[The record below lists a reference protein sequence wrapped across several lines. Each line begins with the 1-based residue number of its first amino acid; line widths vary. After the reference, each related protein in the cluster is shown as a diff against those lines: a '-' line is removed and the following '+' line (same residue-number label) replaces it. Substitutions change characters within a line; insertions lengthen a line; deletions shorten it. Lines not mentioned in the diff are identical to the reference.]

1 MKVAVV
7 GAGKLGMTITEA
19 LLGGGNEITLI
30 DKDEALMQKIT
41 SRLDIFTVT
50 ANAKRVDLMKELKI
64 WNYDLLISATDDDE
78 KNMVI
83 CAFAKRLGCPQV
95 IARVRSPEHV
105 EQIDFIQKTMN
116 IDYVVNPDMAC
127 ASEIYK
133 YLVEKYTLADGC
145 YTFDGVSILE
155 FKVDKLPVLID
166 KEIRQTNKI
175 LGNMLITAISRNG
188 KIIVP
193 NGFTKIEAGDN
204 VYVIGLER
212 KIKDLAEDVHEKK
225 RYTDLE
231 RVMIAGG
238 GKTGYYLAKKLS
250 DFGVSVK
257 IIEMDRERCEYLTDR
272 LNNVLV
278 LYGDATDPN
287 LLYEENLEEM
297 DAFVAVTGF
306 DEENLLLSLM
316 AKQRKIED
324 VVAKVSRKSYSA
336 LIQTLG
342 VTMTINPMDM
352 CATNILRFIQK
363 SGIVIFSQLIQ
374 GQAEF
379 TEIWAEKGMPLTEK
393 NLTDLEIPQGILISA
408 IHRDNEIIIPDGRTQ
423 VQEGDRVVILSLLSS
438 IPSLE
443 GLIRQTKSHLF

>member
-19 LLGGGNEITLI
+19 LLGGGNEVTLI
-30 DKDEALMQKIT
+30 DKDENLMQKT
-41 SRLDIFTVT
+41 SSRLDIFTVT
-50 ANAKRVDLMKELKI
+50 ANAKRIDLMKELKI
-64 WNYDLLISATDDDE
+64 WNYDLLISTTDDDE
-78 KNMVI
+78 KNIVI
-83 CAFAKRLGCPQV
+83 CTFAKKLGCPQV

-116 IDYVVNPDMAC
+116 IDYIVNPDMAC

-145 YTFDGVSILE
+145 YTVDGVSILE
-155 FKVDKLPVLID
+155 FKVNKLPVLID
-166 KEIRQTNKI
+166 REIRQTSQV
-175 LGNMLITAISRNG
+175 LGNMLIAAISRNG

-193 NGFTKIEAGDN
+193 NGFTKIEAGDT

-212 KIKDLAEDVHEKK
+212 KIKDLAQNVHEKK

-250 DFGVSVK
+250 DFGVAVK
-257 IIEMDRERCEYLTDR
+257 IIEIERERCEYLTDR

-278 LYGDATDPN
+278 LHGDATDPN
-287 LLYEENLEEM
+287 LLHEENLEEM

-363 SGIVIFSQLIQ
+363 SGVIIFSQLIQ

-393 NLTDLEIPQGILISA
+393 NLTELEIPPGIIISA
-408 IHRDNEIIIPDGRTQ
+408 IHRDNEIIIPDGRTRIQ
-423 VQEGDRVVILSLLSS
+423 DGDRVVILSLLSS

-443 GLIRQTKSHLF
+443 GLIKQTKTHLF

>member
-19 LLGGGNEITLI
+19 LLGGGNEVTLI
-30 DKDEALMQKIT
+30 DKDENLMQKT
-41 SRLDIFTVT
+41 SSRLDIFTVT
-50 ANAKRVDLMKELKI
+50 ANAKRIDIMKELKV
-64 WNYDLLISATDDDE
+64 WNYDLLISTTDDDE
-78 KNMVI
+78 KNIVI
-83 CAFAKRLGCPQV
+83 CTFAKKLGCPQV

-105 EQIDFIQKTMN
+105 EQIDFIQNTMD
-116 IDYVVNPDMAC
+116 IDYIVNPDMAC

-145 YTFDGVSILE
+145 YTADGVSILE
-155 FKVDKLPVLID
+155 FKVDKLPSLIN
-166 KEIRQTNKI
+166 KEIRQTTKI
-175 LGNMLITAISRNG
+175 LGNMLIAAVSRNG

-193 NGFTKIEAGDN
+193 NGLTKLEAGDN

-212 KIKDLAEDVHEKK
+212 KVKDLAQNVHEKK

-250 DFGVSVK
+250 DFGVAVK
-257 IIEMDRERCEYLTDR
+257 VIEIDRERCEYLTDR

-278 LYGDATDPN
+278 LHGDATDPN
-287 LLYEENLEEM
+287 LLHEENLEEM

-363 SGIVIFSQLIQ
+363 SGVVIFSELIQ

-393 NLTDLEIPQGILISA
+393 NLKELDIPPGIIISA
-408 IHRDNEIIIPDGRTQ
+408 IHRNSEIIIPDGLTRIQ
-423 VQEGDRVVILSLLSS
+423 DGDRVVILSLLSS

-443 GLIRQTKSHLF
+443 GLIRQSKTHLF

>member
-1 MKVAVV
+1 MKVIVV
-7 GAGKLGMTITEA
+7 GAGKLGMTITEV
-19 LLGGGNEITLI
+19 LLGGGNEVTLI
-30 DKDEALMQKIT
+30 DKDENLMQKT
-41 SRLDIFTVT
+41 SSRLDIFTVT
-50 ANAKRVDLMKELKI
+50 ANAKRIDIMKELKV
-64 WNYDLLISATDDDE
+64 WNYDLLIATTDDDE

-83 CAFAKRLGCPQV
+83 CSFAKKLGCPQV

-105 EQIDFIQKTMN
+105 EQSDFIQNSMN
-116 IDYVVNPDMAC
+116 IDYIVNPDMAC

-145 YTFDGVSILE
+145 YTVDGVSMLE
-155 FKVDKLPVLID
+155 FKVDKLPSLIN

-175 LGNMLITAISRNG
+175 LDNMLVAAVSRNG
-188 KIIVP
+188 KIIIP
-193 NGFTKIEAGDN
+193 NGLTKIEEGDN
-204 VYVIGLER
+204 IYVIGLER
-212 KIKDLAEDVHEKK
+212 KIKYLAQSVLEKK

-250 DFGVSVK
+250 DFGVAVK
-257 IIEMDRERCEYLTDR
+257 VIELDRERCEYLTDR

-278 LYGDATDPN
+278 LHGDATDPN
-287 LLYEENLEEM
+287 LLQEENLEEM

-316 AKQRKIED
+316 AKQRKVED

-352 CATNILRFIQK
+352 CAANILRFIQK
-363 SGIVIFSQLIQ
+363 SGIVIFSELIQ

-393 NLTDLEIPQGILISA
+393 NLTDLDIPPGIIIAA
-408 IHRDNEIIIPDGRTQ
+408 IHRNGEIIIPDGLTRIQ
-423 VQEGDRVVILSLLSS
+423 DADRVIILALLSS

-443 GLIRQTKSHLF
+443 ALIKQPKSHLF